1 MKNEIIQNLRELD
14 KFKEIIEQIE
24 TKKTPINISGLVFV
38 GKSHM
43 ISTIKEDIKRPI
55 CVITY
60 NELQAKNLVK
70 DLRFFIDKVEYFGK
84 REIASYDYVSESK
97 DLPYSRIEV
106 LNKIRNKEV
115 NVVVTTIEAIM
126 QSMIPKETLYKNIL
140 KFTVGS
146 VFENTGF
153 TGKKNLNNLKQLLL
167 LMGYERSDLVENRG
181 QFSIRGGI
189 VDIGLTEKTGV
200 RIEFW
205 GDEVDSIRYFNLSSQ
220 RTTEMTNKITI
231 YPAHEYI
238 LDYEKDKEAIPEYSN
253 IVANIC
259 NKIRNKYL
267 AKANEIYSNENI
279 KDTSVNKEIQNNNI
293 SGNSKDYNV
302 KISEVKISDK
312 AKEKVESDIEA
323 IQNGEYISK
332 IDKYFNEFYGKVG
345 SFIDYLPKNILLF
358 IDENSKINQR
368 IENILIENNNL
379 IKSLVEKER
388 FVPEGILNV
397 SEFSSEN
404 WNNLYNEKQTIY
416 LEENNSKE
424 VNKFEFNYRQVNFY
438 KSEIEILINDI
449 KKWQSENKKIVILAG
464 GKESVDKVKELLK
477 EYEIGTN
484 SRPVPKDERDG
495 TNRPVPKPD
504 KLVGKEP
511 VPEPD
516 ILTGGLSSGFE
527 FYDANLV
534 VISLAEAFEGEVK
547 KRKASPTFRQG
558 EKIVFADLKPGDF
571 VVHKT
576 HGIGEFVGVNT
587 IEADGV
593 TKDYI
598 KIRYKNDDMLYVPTN
613 NLDNV
618 RKYIGG
624 GDTAPTLNKLGSKE
638 WSNTKARVKKNL
650 REVAKDLIE
659 LYAKRQ
665 KIKGYAFS
673 KDTDWQKQFE
683 ENFPYQETD
692 DQLRCIDEVKKDM
705 EQQRPMDRLLCGDVG
720 YGKTEVAI
728 RAAFKA
734 VMDHKQV
741 AYLVPTTVL
750 ANQQY
755 EGFKSRMENFGVN
768 VELLNRF
775 RTKKEQNEVIK
786 KLKLGDVD
794 VVIGT
799 HRILSEDVVF
809 KDLGLLIID
818 EEHRFGVKDKEKI
831 KKLKTSVDVLTMT
844 ATPIPRTL
852 HMSILGVRDM
862 SVIYEPPQNRRP
874 VQTYVL
880 EYDTEVVKEAITKE
894 LERNGQVF
902 YLYNN
907 VESIPKKAMEI
918 QELVPEAKVE
928 FAHGKMTGRELEDI
942 MERFVKQEI
951 NVLVC
956 TTILES
962 GIDIPNA
969 NTIIVEN
976 ADRLGLAQ
984 LYQIRGRV
992 GRSDKQAYAYV
1003 TYKRDKLLSEVADK
1017 RLKAIREF
1025 TEFGSGFK
1033 IAMRDLEIRG
1043 AGSLLGEIQHGHMEQ
1058 VGYDTYCNLLDQV
1071 VKEMQGIEVNES
1083 DEEQEIQIDINV
1095 SSYIPDSYIEN
1106 SSQKIEV
1113 YQNIALCRTEEDIQ
1127 NVIDEIIDRY
1137 GIMPKELENLIEVAR
1152 IKELCRMAGVVK
1164 VSEKKNIMML
1174 NTQSNSKSVVFY
1186 FDKNK
1191 YNPEI
1196 VDTLIKKYGYNI
1208 KFSAGIEPY
1217 ITLKIG
1223 NATEEELI
1231 EKVKEFLK
1239 TVDKGTTAFCP
1250 QK

>member
-1 MKNEIIQNLRELD
+1 MDNLLIKRLEESE
-14 KFKEIIEQIE
+14 KFKELVQEINM
-24 TKKTPINISGLVFV
+24 KKTPINISGLVFV
-38 GKSHM
+38 GKSH
-43 ISTIKEDIKRPI
+43 ILSAICSNIKKPI
-55 CVITY
+55 LVITY
-60 NELQAKNLVK
+60 NEIQAKNLVN
-70 DLRFFIDKVEYFGK
+70 DLKYFGNKVEYFGK
-84 REIASYDYVSESK
+84 REIASYDYISESK
-97 DLPYSRIEV
+97 DLPYERIDV
-106 LNKIRNKEV
+106 LNKVHKNETKI
-115 NVVVTTIEAIM
+115 VVTTIEALM
-126 QSMIPKETLYKNIL
+126 QSIIPKEILYKNIL
-140 KFTVGS
+140 TFNVGNL
-146 VFENTGF
+146 FECTNF
-153 TGKKNLNNLKQLLL
+153 KGKKDLNNLKKLLL
-167 LMGYERSDLVENRG
+167 LLGYERNDLVENRG

-189 VDIGLTEKTGV
+189 VDIGLSQSNGV

-205 GDEVDSIRYFNLSSQ
+205 GDEVDSIRYFNIASQ
-220 RTTEMTNKITI
+220 RTTEMTNKIDI
-231 YPAHEYI
+231 FPAHEYVLEYD
-238 LDYEKDKEAIPEYSN
+238 LDDKELPEYSK
-253 IVANIC
+253 IVSKVID
-259 NKIRNKYL
+259 
-267 AKANEIYSNENI
+267 NI
-279 KDTSVNKEIQNNNI
+279 KENCLNKLDDEKFVQNI
-293 SGNSKDYNV
+293 K
-302 KISEVKISDK
+302 
-312 AKEKVESDIEA
+312 SDIEA
-323 IQNGEYISK
+323 IQNGEYLSK
-332 IDKYFNEFYGKVG
+332 IDKYFNEFYSKKGNL
-345 SFIDYLPKNILLF
+345 FEYLPKNTLIL
-358 IDENSKINQR
+358 IDEKQKINNR
-368 IENILIENNNL
+368 IENIIIENNNL
-379 IKSLVEKER
+379 IKSLVER
-388 FVPEGILNV
+388 NRLTPEGIANV
-397 SEFSSEN
+397 SEFDTDKI
-404 WNNLYNEKQTIY
+404 NNIYNEYETIY
-416 LEENNSKE
+416 LEENNSSSI
-424 VNKFEFNYRQVNFY
+424 NNFEFRYREINLY
-438 KSEIEILINDI
+438 KSEMEILLNDI
-449 KKWQSENKKIVILAG
+449 KKWIKDKKEIVILAG
-464 GKESVDKVKELLK
+464 NKENSEKIYRLLTENNINSIDLGSINKSEDENINLVK
-477 EYEIGTN
+477 IIPIA
-484 SRPVPKDERDG
+484 S
-495 TNRPVPKPD
+495 
-504 KLVGKEP
+504 
-511 VPEPD
+511 
-516 ILTGGLSSGFE
+516 LSTGFE
-527 FYDANLV
+527 CYDLNLV
-534 VISLAEAFEGEVK
+534 VINMAEAFVGTVK
-547 KRKASPTFRQG
+547 KRKTSSTFKQG
-558 EKIVFADLKPGDF
+558 EKIVFADLKQGDY

-598 KIRYKNDDMLYVPTN
+598 KIKYRNDDILYVPTN

-624 GDTAPTLNKLGSKE
+624 GDTKPKLNKLGSKE
-638 WSNTKARVKKNL
+638 WSNTKAKVKNNL

-665 KIKGYAFS
+665 KIKGFAFS

-683 ENFPYQETD
+683 DEFPYQETD
-692 DQLRCIDEVKKDM
+692 DQLRCIEEVKKDM
-705 EQQRPMDRLLCGDVG
+705 ETPRPMDRLLCGDVG

-741 AYLVPTTVL
+741 AYLAPTTIL
-750 ANQQY
+750 ATQQY
-755 EGFKSRMENFGVN
+755 ESFKKRMENFGVN

-786 KLKLGDVD
+786 KLKLGETD

-799 HRILSEDVVF
+799 HRLLSQDVEF
-809 KDLGLLIID
+809 RDLGLLIID
-818 EEHRFGVKDKEKI
+818 EEHRFGVKAKEKI

-880 EYDTEVVKEAITKE
+880 EYDTEVIKEAITKE
-894 LERNGQVF
+894 LERGGQVF

-907 VESIPKKAMEI
+907 VENISKKALDI
-918 QELVPEAKVE
+918 SNLVPEAKVE

-942 MERFVKQEI
+942 MERFVRCEI

-992 GRSDKQAYAYV
+992 GRSNKQAYAYI

-1071 VKEMQGIEVNES
+1071 VKEMQGIEIE
-1083 DEEQEIQIDINV
+1083 EEQEIQIDINI

-1113 YQNIALCRTEEDIQ
+1113 YQNIALCRTEKDIQ

-1137 GIMPKELENLIEVAR
+1137 GVMPKEIENLIEIAR
-1152 IKELCRMAGVVK
+1152 IKQLCMQAGVIK
-1164 VSEKKNIMML
+1164 VSEKKNML
-1174 NTQSNSKSVVFY
+1174 NNTINIVFY
-1186 FDKNK
+1186 YDKNK
-1191 YNPEI
+1191 YNPEN
-1196 VDTLIKKYGYNI
+1196 VDKLLKKYGYDI

-1217 ITLKIG
+1217 LTLNIKS
-1223 NATEEELI
+1223 AKDEELI
-1231 EKVKEFLK
+1231 DKIKEFLNLNISK
-1239 TVDKGTTAFCP
+1239 
-1250 QK
+1250 